1 MSASAKKKLIPYLF
15 LMPFLILFVMFMVY
29 PTFYSLAISFMRYRA
44 GKFEWV
50 GLANFKFLIND
61 SVFLKSI
68 ANTFLILI
76 IQVPIMTIA
85 ATILASLLNMGNL
98 RGKSLFRMF
107 VFMPILIDAV
117 SYSIIFSLLFNNNEG
132 GFINGIIM
140 ALGGQPLE
148 WMNNGWLAKIVIVTA
163 VTWRWTGY
171 NMIMIL
177 GGLQN
182 ISSDLYEAAAID
194 GAGKVKQFLAITIP
208 GVKPV
213 LLFSVVLSVT
223 GVLQLF
229 TEPNLITHSGPSNET
244 LTIVQYL
251 YNVGFKQFNFGVSAA
266 GAYILAI
273 MVGILTWIQL
283 KVTKEED

>member
-1 MSASAKKKLIPYLF
+1 MNVCMKKKLTPYLF
-15 LMPFLILFVMFMVY
+15 LMPFLILFIVFMVY
-29 PTFYSLAISFMRYRA
+29 PTFYSLAISFMRYRT

-50 GLANFKFLIND
+50 GLANFKFLLSD

-68 ANTFLILI
+68 ANTFIILI
-76 IQVPIMTIA
+76 IQVPVMTVA
-85 ATILASLLNMGNL
+85 AAILASLLNMGNL
-98 RGKSLFRMF
+98 RGKGIFRMF
-107 VFMPILIDAV
+107 IFMPILIDAV
-117 SYSIIFSLLFNNNEG
+117 SYSIVFSLLFNNNEG
-132 GFINGIIM
+132 GFINGIIVS
-140 ALGGQPLE
+140 LGGQPLE

-194 GAGKVKQFLAITIP
+194 GAGKIKRFFAITIP

-213 LLFSVVLSVT
+213 LIFSVVLSVT

-244 LTIVQYL
+244 LTMVQYL
-251 YNVGFKQFNFGVSAA
+251 YNIGFKQFNFGVSAA

-273 MVGILTWIQL
+273 MVGVLTWIQL
-283 KVTKEED
+283 KVTKED

>member
-50 GLANFKFLIND
+50 GLANFRFLIND

>member
-1 MSASAKKKLIPYLF
+1 MKASAKRKLTPYLF
-15 LMPFLILFVMFMVY
+15 LAPFLILFIMFMVY
-29 PTFYSLAISFMRYRA
+29 PTFYSLAISFMRYR
-44 GKFEWV
+44 GGNFEWV
-50 GLANFKFLIND
+50 GLANFKFLISD

-68 ANTFLILI
+68 VNTFTILI
-76 IQVPIMTIA
+76 IQVPIMTVA
-85 ATILASLLNMGNL
+85 ATILASLVNMGNL
-98 RGKSLFRMF
+98 KGKGMFRMF

-148 WMNNGWLAKIVIVTA
+148 WMNNGWLAKLVIVTA

-182 ISSDLYEAAAID
+182 ISADLYEAAAID

-283 KVTKEED
+283 KVTREED